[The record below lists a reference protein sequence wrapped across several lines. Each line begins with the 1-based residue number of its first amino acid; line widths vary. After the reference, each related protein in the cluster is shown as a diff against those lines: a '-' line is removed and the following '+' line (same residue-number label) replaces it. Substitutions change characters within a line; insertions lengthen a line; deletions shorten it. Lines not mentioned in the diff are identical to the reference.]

1 MDKTDMTQKNIKLE
15 WKVHTMG
22 LLKEMV
28 ENNPHAGILF
38 QPVNIFKDLLAKVAT
53 RATELN
59 DTELNKLMLRLSL
72 YGVSDPD
79 DPAFDPDAV
88 KKYLEREN

>member
-1 MDKTDMTQKNIKLE
+1 MIKMGKTKEIDMK

-28 ENNPHAGILF
+28 ECNPHAGILF
-38 QPVNIFKDLLAKVAT
+38 QPVNIFKNLLTAVAA
-53 RATELN
+53 RAIEL
-59 DTELNKLMLRLSL
+59 DDVKLNQLMLRLCL